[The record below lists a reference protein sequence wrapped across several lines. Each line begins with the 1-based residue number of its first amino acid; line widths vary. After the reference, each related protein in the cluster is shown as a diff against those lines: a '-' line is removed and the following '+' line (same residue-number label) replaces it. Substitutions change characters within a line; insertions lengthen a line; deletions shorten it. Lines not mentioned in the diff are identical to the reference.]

1 MLHHV
6 FKSIGRRNLQPAS
19 IRPSFVA
26 YRSFHTT
33 FPPQDVSTT
42 TKAIPKR
49 PKAKARPKTTKKRLQ
64 DLPSQLAIDGIPL
77 PPLAPWSD
85 TNTFASKASSDVESA
100 LDAAYEEAIAD
111 GSFPRTPLA
120 KEIFCNMRRF
130 EGDVLLTRV
139 GMFYEV
145 SPPFG
150 IPEWY

>member
-6 FKSIGRRNLQPAS
+6 FKNIRRLNLQPAP
-19 IRPSFVA
+19 IRPSFVP
-26 YRSFHTT
+26 YRSFRTT
-33 FPPQDVSTT
+33 FPPQDVFSTT
-42 TKAIPKR
+42 KGIPKR
-49 PKAKARPKTTKKRLQ
+49 PKPKARPKTTKKRLQ

-85 TNTFASKASSDVESA
+85 TNTFASKASSDVGSA
-100 LDAAYEEAIAD
+100 LDAAYEKAIVD

-145 SPPFG
+145 SPSFE
-150 IPEWY
+150 ILECC